1 MAGQSRQ
8 SPILLLGSSGQ
19 LGWELQRTLA
29 PLGQVVAAS
38 RQGTHGPRIDLA
50 DPDGLRRLF
59 AEVRPWMVVN
69 AAAYTAVD
77 RAESEPELA
86 HAINAAAPGL
96 IGELARAA
104 GAGVVHYST
113 DYVFDGA
120 TGRPCREVDAVAPI
134 NVYGRSKFEGECA
147 LLDSGA
153 SALIFRTAWVYGLH
167 GHNFLRTMLR
177 LFAERDEVRV
187 VSDQIGAPTWSRMI
201 AEATAQ
207 VLSQLKADRS
217 RLDEVGGLYHLTAA
231 GETSWHGF
239 AQAILE
245 LSRADCRLLPI
256 TTAEYPTPARRPARS
271 VLDHS
276 KLRETF
282 GLALPDWA
290 DSLRQCLES
299 EV

>member
-1 MAGQSRQ
+1 MVCQSKRP
-8 SPILLLGSSGQ
+8 SILLLGSSGQ
-19 LGWELQRTLA
+19 VGWELQRSLA

-38 RQGTHGPRIDLA
+38 RQGEHGPSIDLA
-50 DPDGLRRLF
+50 DADALRSLF

-86 HAINAAAPGL
+86 HTINAAAPGL
-96 IGELARAA
+96 IGELAHAV

-113 DYVFDGA
+113 DYVFDGSA
-120 TGRPCREVDAVAPI
+120 GRPYREDDAVAPI
-134 NVYGRSKFEGECA
+134 SVYGQSKLAGECA

-153 SALIFRTAWVYGLH
+153 AALIFRTAWVYGLH
-167 GHNFLRTMLR
+167 GHNFLCTMRR

-187 VSDQIGAPTWSRMI
+187 VDDQIGAPTWSRMI

-207 VLSQLKADRS
+207 VLAQLKADRS
-217 RLDEVGGLYHLTAA
+217 QLVKLRGIYHLTAA
-231 GETSWHGF
+231 GETSWYGF
-239 AQAILE
+239 AKAILE
-245 LSRADCRLLPI
+245 LSGADCRLVPI

-271 VLDHS
+271 LLDNA

-290 DSLRQCLES
+290 DSLRLCLETG
-299 EV
+299 